1 MSRLIAVTAAIAA
14 FALPATAI
22 AADTNEWQSAKTLE
36 NDDVVL
42 IASGT
47 EQEHGVFFNCADG
60 NLTAGLTTVPGD
72 ILEMMAQETSRS
84 KSHDIAM
91 TIGDSEPFKAGW
103 TYFPS
108 LKVAIAHKELTA
120 KKLYNA
126 AIKGETVTWKMP
138 ARPEISVTM
147 PEANEAFKAF
157 ANDCPVTN
165 PNKQS

>member
-1 MSRLIAVTAAIAA
+1 MSRLIAAAIAA

-22 AADTNEWQSAKTLE
+22 AAETNEWHSAKTLE
-36 NDDVVL
+36 NGDVVL
-42 IASGT
+42 IASSS
-47 EQEHGVFFNCADG
+47 EQEHGVFFNCADE

-72 ILEMMAQETSRS
+72 ILEMIAQDTSRS
-84 KSHDIAM
+84 KSRRITM
-91 TIGDSEPFKAGW
+91 TIGADEAFKADW

-108 LKVAIAHKELTA
+108 IKVAVTDKELTA

-126 AIKGETVTWKMP
+126 AIKGETVTWKMS

-147 PEANEAFKAF
+147 PKANEAFKAF
-157 ANDCPVTN
+157 ANDCPVTD